1 MDLVY
6 LKEVSQCLL
15 LVLSSV
21 ANISVLLWV
30 IGLLDLLV
38 GNKASVLRI
47 KFLKGLLNSFE
58 SLPIKLAKD
67 HVVEFND
74 IEDSIPVSIK
84 TAEDRLDVL
93 LLKVQLEVGHCLFEF
108 LILESA
114 TVVSVK
120 GLEESLQTEET
131 SLSSR
136 DALVS
141 DSVQHVHLVLGL
153 LLLRLVLLFNLLP

>member
-58 SLPIKLAKD
+58 SLPIKLTKD

-74 IEDSIPVSIK
+74 I
-84 TAEDRLDVL
+84 
-93 LLKVQLEVGHCLFEF
+93 
-108 LILESA
+108 
-114 TVVSVK
+114 
-120 GLEESLQTEET
+120 
-131 SLSSR
+131 
-136 DALVS
+136 
-141 DSVQHVHLVLGL
+141 
-153 LLLRLVLLFNLLP
+153 